1 MNGDFKEI
9 FGFVD
14 IGIGTMY
21 LVIFLILLA
30 YKRSKVRDLEA
41 KVYFNRMVLLK
52 LFMTFVF
59 VAMYIFYYKGG
70 DNTAYWQ
77 GGVKLNKLFF
87 DNPGAFFDDLTYL
100 KQNTFDDLIKFQ
112 NVGNPPNYIFRG
124 YESWFVCKVVSIV
137 SFLTLRSYLAT
148 TLFFAY
154 FAMMA
159 SWRLFELI
167 NRYEI
172 LSKRNAA
179 IATLFIPSVGIWC
192 TGITKDALIYITI
205 LYLITNV
212 FSIFNGWNKL
222 SIKSI
227 IIVIVASFIIY
238 QLRSFIFY
246 LVVVSIG
253 LGILAGYQR
262 KIKQNF
268 ILRIAYFVAVVSG
281 FVLLLF
287 VLVNS
292 NAVDALNESSFM
304 EEAEIVQNDFI
315 KNETYKGQRYDLG
328 EIEFSV
334 FGLLK
339 VFPISV
345 LTSFYRPIIFEAR
358 SPILIANALESLI
371 FIWFTL
377 KFIFQGSIINK
388 IRTILTNE
396 ALSFALYFSVFLGF
410 IVGFTSI
417 LFGVLVRF
425 RAPLLPFLAIILLAG
440 ISYTAQKKSN
450 EEVETQNNPSI

>member
-9 FGFVD
+9 LGFVD
-14 IGIGTMY
+14 LGIGSMY
-21 LVIFLILLA
+21 LVMFLILLA
-30 YKRSKVRDLEA
+30 YKRSKITDLEA
-41 KVYFNRMVLLK
+41 KAYFNSMVLMK

-59 VAMYIFYYKGG
+59 VGMYIFYYKGG

-87 DNPGAFFDDLTYL
+87 HNPQAFFDDLTHL
-100 KQNTFDDLIKFQ
+100 KQNSFDDLIRFQ
-112 NVGNPPNYIFRG
+112 NEGNPPNYIFRG
-124 YESWFVCKVVSIV
+124 YESWFVCKVVSLV

-172 LSKRNAA
+172 LSTRNAA

-192 TGITKDALIYITI
+192 TGITKDALIYIAI
-205 LYLITNV
+205 LYVITQV
-212 FSIFNGWNKL
+212 FSIFNGWSKL
-222 SIKSI
+222 SIKSLI
-227 IIVIVASFIIY
+227 IIVVASFIIF

-246 LVVVSIG
+246 LVVVSII

-268 ILRIAYFVAVVSG
+268 ILRIGYFVAIVSG
-281 FVLLLF
+281 FFLLIF
-287 VLVNS
+287 VLINS
-292 NAVDALNESSFM
+292 NAVDALNESSFL

-315 KNETYKGQRYDLG
+315 NNETYTGQRYDLG

-345 LTSFYRPIIFEAR
+345 LTSFYRPIILEAR

-377 KFIFQGSIINK
+377 KFIFQGSLIKK
-388 IRTILTNE
+388 IRTILANE
-396 ALSFALYFSVFLGF
+396 ALSFALYFSVLLGF
-410 IVGFTSI
+410 VVGFTSI

-425 RAPLLPFLAIILLAG
+425 RAPLLPFLAILLLAG
-440 ISYTAQKKSN
+440 ISYAVKKN
-450 EEVETQNNPSI
+450 PIEELSSKNNLPQ

>member
-1 MNGDFKEI
+1 MNGEFTEI
-9 FGFVD
+9 LGFVD
-14 IGIGTMY
+14 LGIGLMY
-21 LVIFLILLA
+21 LLIFFMLLQ
-30 YKRSKVRDLEA
+30 YKRSKTQDLEA
-41 KVYFNRMVLLK
+41 KRYFNRMVLLK
-52 LFMTFVF
+52 LTMTFVF

-87 DNPGAFFDDLTYL
+87 DNSKAFFDDLTYFE
-100 KQNTFDDLIKFQ
+100 QNTFDDLIKFQ

-137 SFLTLRSYLAT
+137 SFLTFRSYLAT

-154 FAMMA
+154 LSMMA
-159 SWRLFELI
+159 SWRLFEMI

-192 TGITKDALIYITI
+192 TGITKDALIYTAII
-205 LYLITNV
+205 YLITSV

-222 SIKSI
+222 TIKSI
-227 IIVIVASFIIY
+227 IVIIISAFIIY
-238 QLRSFIFY
+238 HLRSFIFY

-268 ILRIAYFVAVVSG
+268 ILRVAYFFAVVGG
-281 FVLLLF
+281 FVLLIF
-287 VLVNS
+287 VFVRT
-292 NAVDALNESSFM
+292 NAVDALNQSSFM
-304 EEAEIVQNDFI
+304 EEAETVQNDFI
-315 KNETYKGQRYDLG
+315 KNETYTGQRYDLG
-328 EIEFSV
+328 EVEFTVAGLIRVFPLSV
-334 FGLLK
+334 F
-339 VFPISV
+339 
-345 LTSFYRPIIFEAR
+345 TAFYRPFIFEAR
-358 SPILIANALESLI
+358 SLILFANALESLI

-377 KFIFQGSIINK
+377 KFIFQGNIINK
-388 IRTILTNE
+388 IRTILANE
-396 ALSFALYFSVFLGF
+396 ALSFALYFSIFLGF

-425 RAPLLPFLAIILLAG
+425 RAPLLPFLAILLLAG
-440 ISYTAQKKSN
+440 ISYAVKKN
-450 EEVETQNNPSI
+450 PIEELGSKNNLHQ